1 MFNDVQLERKIFV
14 REDLEFAELESF
26 NENNKRYYKTPTGEN
41 YPSVTTVLGS
51 SLDKS
56 KLFEWRKRVGE
67 QEAQK
72 ISTRAAN
79 RGTLLHS
86 MCEKY
91 MLNDDS
97 FAQKQM
103 PLTIELFK
111 SIQKYIDAVEVVY
124 GNEIPLYS
132 HDLKTAGRSDVFCKM
147 GGKNCILD
155 FKTSSRLKTEKDIE
169 SYFLQCTA
177 YAMMI
182 RELKQIEVPRIVI
195 LIAVEGEKSQYF
207 IKSTSQYEERVR
219 SIFYN
224 YHR

>member
-1 MFNDVQLERKIFV
+1 MFNDIEIERKVFI
-14 REDLEFAELESF
+14 REDLEFTELESF
-26 NENNKRYYKTPTGEN
+26 NEDNKRFYKTPTGEN

-51 SLDKS
+51 SLDKR

-67 QEAQK
+67 VEAQK

-103 PLTIELFK
+103 PLTVELFK

-132 HDLKTAGRSDVFCKM
+132 HDLKTAGRSDVFCRI
-147 GGKNCILD
+147 GGKNAILD
-155 FKTSSRLKTEKDIE
+155 FKTSSRLKTETDIE
-169 SYFLQCTA
+169 SYFLQCTT
-177 YAMMI
+177 YSLMI

-195 LIAVEGEKSQYF
+195 LIAVEGEKPQYF
-207 IKSTSQYEERVR
+207 IKSISDYEEKVR